1 MDTLWRV
8 LPEHLVGNCIHTVH
22 NILIYCDKYWLIL
35 FAGLFVALFLC
46 AIFILKEKN
55 KNE

>member
-8 LPEHLVGNCIHTVH
+8 LPEHLVGNCIHTVR
-22 NILIYCDKYWLIL
+22 NILIYFDKYWLIL
-35 FAGLFVALFLC
+35 FAGLFIALFLC
-46 AIFILKEKN
+46 AIFVLKEKN